1 MTADIL
7 ERACNS
13 TAAVLDLAR
22 GADLDQPT
30 PCLSWTVGD
39 VINHVI
45 GSAATFADIAETGSY
60 PADDTEHDRTAGDFS
75 DAFRQQAKRV
85 VAAFSV
91 PDAMSKPMKLP
102 FGEVPGAICV
112 WIAAGD
118 IFTHG
123 WDLAKALGQST
134 DLDPDLAEQLLT
146 RLKPLLPDAMR
157 GPDGEAAFG
166 PIVEIADSAPAA
178 DRLAAFEGRH
188 P

>member
-1 MTADIL
+1 MSADIL

-30 PCLSWTVGD
+30 PCLSWNVRD

-45 GSAATFADIAETGSY
+45 GSAATFARIAETGSY
-60 PADDTEHDRTAGDFS
+60 PAGDTEHDCTAGDFS
-75 DAFRQQAKRV
+75 AAFRRQAQRV
-85 VAAFSV
+85 VAAFSA
-91 PDAMSKPMKLP
+91 PDAMSKGMQLP

-112 WIAAGD
+112 WIAAAD

-134 DLDPDLAEQLLT
+134 DLDPGLAGQLLA
-146 RLKPLLPDAMR
+146 RLQSLLPDAMR

-166 PIVEIADSAPAA
+166 PIVEVADSAPAA